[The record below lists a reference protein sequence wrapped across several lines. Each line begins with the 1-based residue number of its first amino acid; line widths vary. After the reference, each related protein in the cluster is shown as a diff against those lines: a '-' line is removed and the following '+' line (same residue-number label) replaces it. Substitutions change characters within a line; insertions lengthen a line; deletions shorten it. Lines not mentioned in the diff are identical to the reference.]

1 MNKLLKKSILF
12 IMLLFS
18 CIIFTGCA
26 GNADSYDDSE
36 VCTLKVTVDKNLIN
50 SNSEQS
56 ANTRASFDLNSL
68 NLYFNG
74 VLFKGHS
81 LDSDSNFVF
90 TNIMYKDKAYEMA
103 QLASRTTIL
112 ITVGENKN
120 TPTYTVVCKNI
131 INLPTNLHINFNLKN
146 NLLNMTNEGNSVKI
160 YKVNSDI
167 YDSYAELD
175 EIEKVKIEKYKNNLN
190 AKVTFYDAETSK
202 QGVAI
207 DYESCSWKITA
218 FNSNLEPLYS
228 WTKSDN
234 DTSNNL
240 NIQEVNEDTTT
251 YYIISLN
258 SSGISDAKTHNLD
271 NTIVKIDYI
280 KKAGKE
286 IDTNVLNEGTW
297 DYRTR

>member
-74 VLFKGHS
+74 VLFQGHS

-90 TNIMYKDKAYEMA
+90 TNIMYKDKAFEMSNP
-103 QLASRTTIL
+103 ASKTTIL

-120 TPTYTVVCKNI
+120 TPMYTVVCKNI
-131 INLPTNLHINFNLKN
+131 INLPTNLHINLKN

-160 YKVNSDI
+160 YKVNTDI

-175 EIEKVKIEKYKNNLN
+175 EIEKVKIEKYKDNLN
-190 AKVTFYDAETSK
+190 AKVTFYDNKNSN

-218 FNSNLEPLYS
+218 FNSKLEPLRS

-240 NIQEVNEDTTT
+240 NIQEVNKDDTT
-251 YYIISLN
+251 YYVISLT
-258 SSGISDAKTHNLD
+258 SSGISDANSHNLD

-280 KKAGKE
+280 RKDGKE
-286 IDTNVLNEGTW
+286 IDTNVLNEGAW
-297 DYRTR
+297 GL